1 MQHKTFALIVSVL
14 ALASLGLATP
24 ALAAGKSR
32 TVAYSKK
39 VTSVGNST
47 TIIVSGGNQPVVQ
60 QTSSCSPGISGY
72 LYQSIVVIFGGS
84 TISTT
89 QSIYCP

>member
-1 MQHKTFALIVSVL
+1 MQHKTSALMVSVL
-14 ALASLGLATP
+14 ALASLSFAMP
-24 ALAAGKSR
+24 AFAAGQSR
-32 TVAYSKK
+32 PVVYSKK
-39 VTSVGNST
+39 VTAVGNNV
-47 TIIVSGGNQPVVQ
+47 TIKVSGGNPPVVQ
-60 QTSSCSPGISGY
+60 QSSSCSPGISGY